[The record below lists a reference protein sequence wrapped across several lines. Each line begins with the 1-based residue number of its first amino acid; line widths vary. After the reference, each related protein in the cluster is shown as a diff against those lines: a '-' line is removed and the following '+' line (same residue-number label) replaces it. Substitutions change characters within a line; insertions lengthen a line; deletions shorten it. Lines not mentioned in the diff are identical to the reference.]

1 MNTYLKKSCL
11 IFISLFG
18 MSLSLSFAQLSEPLP
33 FMTHAKPLSA
43 QIVDIGMLDTVPST
57 AALVRLPNRKIVYM
71 VKEQGKW
78 EPFYVK
84 AIETGYWDTRYEKD
98 TDYDSVDGSQ
108 HSLCHVALGRYRAGR
123 QPV

>member
-33 FMTHAKPLSA
+33 FMTHAKPFSA
-43 QIVDIGMLDTVPST
+43 EIVDIGMLDTVPSA

-84 AIETGYWDTRYEKD
+84 AIETGYWDTRYE
-98 TDYDSVDGSQ
+98 
-108 HSLCHVALGRYRAGR
+108 
-123 QPV
+123 

>member
-1 MNTYLKKSCL
+1 MNNLKKSCL

-18 MSLSLSFAQLSEPLP
+18 MSLSLSFAQLSEPLS
-33 FMTHAKPLSA
+33 FMTHAKSLSA
-43 QIVDIGMLDTVPST
+43 KIVDIGMLDTVPSA

-98 TDYDSVDGSQ
+98 TDYD
-108 HSLCHVALGRYRAGR
+108 
-123 QPV
+123 